1 MYEKKFILQLNL
13 KMLKMGLSLYITF
26 AAILNVALGITINE
40 PQLND
45 F

>member
-1 MYEKKFILQLNL
+1 
-13 KMLKMGLSLYITF
+13 MLKMGFNLYITL

-40 PQLND
+40 PKLND